1 MKFHSRRRRSEVE
14 IRELLERYHRS
25 DSSQSTFARSEGICV
40 ATLARY
46 LRSERASALAT
57 GPRFVEV
64 EGVGAPQARSGC
76 FVVRFGGVVSL
87 EVPRGFCSAEAAR
100 LVSIIAALR

>member
-1 MKFHSRRRRSEVE
+1 MKFHSRRRRSEDE

-25 DSSQSTFARSEGICV
+25 DSTQSRFARSEGICV

-46 LRSERASALAT
+46 LRKQSASALAA

-64 EGVGAPQARSGC
+64 EGAGSAPGRSGS

-87 EVPRGFCSAEAAR
+87 EIPCGFSSSEAAR
-100 LVSIIAALR
+100 LLSIVAALR